1 MGSLLAFDEA
11 RRGPGWRAGLMEP
24 ATAPADLVRRI
35 QAGDR
40 RAEEELVERY
50 GEGLTFLLRR
60 WTRDREAAADLY
72 QESFQL
78 AIEKIRRGELRDPDR
93 LPAFLRSLA
102 RNLSTHYYRRES
114 SRGSRETPIAAEFEP
129 PDQSPG
135 QLGTLLRREK
145 IGLVRRLLSELPV
158 ERDRQILL
166 RFYLREEDK
175 ERIREDFGLSR
186 AELNVV
192 LFRARRRYQSL
203 CEAALAGYGEP

>member
-1 MGSLLAFDEA
+1 
-11 RRGPGWRAGLMEP
+11 MEP
-24 ATAPADLVRRI
+24 ATVPADLVRRI

-93 LPAFLRSLA
+93 LPGFLRSLA
-102 RNLSTHYYRRES
+102 RNLSTHHYRRES
-114 SRGSRETPIAAEFEP
+114 SRGNRETPIATEFEP

-135 QLGTLLRREK
+135 QLGALLRQEK

-203 CEAALAGYGEP
+203 CETALAGYGEP